1 MAEKKELIHDLS
13 VIRHLSRKI
22 DLSDKEQI
30 RTVLLMQRDDGLFKT
45 GYGKRFIARL
55 IEYFTDRPVKDTCI
69 FTGEKLNSL
78 FPVSDNFL
86 ALIENSPEKAADF
99 ILHTEQA
106 QEIPVQTE
114 KPHEPEKTVEQVK
127 PQPVFVKP
135 EDLVSTPEPELEA
148 PDEEEESLAS
158 KSPYILEE
166 LRYRQREA
174 AAEEENRNAIREQEE
189 LRKAGEDL
197 EKEEAPYKAVR
208 EKAKQAADAATNA
221 ANGAR
226 DKANEF
232 SGARAGEGNSVFD
245 LFKDIKKPWRYK
257 KIYVIL
263 FLIFL
268 LTGYW
273 FIMTRGAGSVPFEMV
288 IGAGLAPVA
297 VVLFFNELMEIYEK
311 SESFKTTLLLLGIGA
326 LMSLFF
332 SWATGRIFSSVP
344 AIHVFLRAL
353 IEGAACML
361 TLLGIVMQHIRKTGK
376 NLTMLQGIY
385 YGSCFGVGFTFYEVC
400 DGALSQFLSDL
411 RPGVFM
417 WHLITQSVMAVGG
430 RIVWCAVI
438 GGAFSV
444 IINKAD
450 VIRSQEF
457 LKMSLLA
464 FIFPFAMQ
472 ICWDAGFMNF
482 GLYGVSL
489 KNIFLMVVDLMV
501 LNLFLHRGIRE
512 AEKEQKDV

>member
-1 MAEKKELIHDLS
+1 MTEKTELIHDLS
-13 VIRHLSRKI
+13 VIRHLSKKI
-22 DLSDKEQI
+22 DLSDKEQV
-30 RTVLLMQRDDGLFKT
+30 RAVLLLQRDDGLFKT

-55 IEYFTDRPVKDTCI
+55 IDYFTDKPAKNTCI
-69 FTGEKLNSL
+69 YTGQKLSGL
-78 FPVSDNFL
+78 FPVSEDFL
-86 ALIENSPEKAADF
+86 ALIESSPEKAADQ
-99 ILHTEQA
+99 ILNAES
-106 QEIPVQTE
+106 E
-114 KPHEPEKTVEQVK
+114 
-127 PQPVFVKP
+127 
-135 EDLVSTPEPELEA
+135 EDLVK
-148 PDEEEESLAS
+148 

-174 AAEEENRNAIREQEE
+174 AAEEENRNAIKEQEE
-189 LRKAGEDL
+189 LKKAEQDL

-208 EKAKQAADAATNA
+208 EKAKQAADAATTA
-221 ANGAR
+221 ANGAK
-226 DKANEF
+226 DKAHEF
-232 SGARAGEGNSVFD
+232 SGAEEGEGNSVFD
-245 LFKDIKKPWRYK
+245 LFKDIEKPWRYK
-257 KIYVIL
+257 KIYEIL
-263 FLIFL
+263 FVIFL
-268 LTGYW
+268 LAGYW
-273 FIMTRGAGSVPFEMV
+273 FIMTKGAGAVPFEMV

-311 SESFKTTLLLLGIGA
+311 SESFKTTLIISGIGA

-332 SWATGRIFSSVP
+332 TWATGSIFSSVP
-344 AIHVFLRAL
+344 AVHVFLRAL
-353 IEGAACML
+353 IEGAVCML

-385 YGSCFGVGFTFYEVC
+385 YGSCFGVGFAFYEVC
-400 DGALSQFLSDL
+400 DGALSQYFSDQ

-417 WHLITQSVMAVGG
+417 WHLITQSAMAVGG

-444 IINKAD
+444 IIKKAD

-489 KNIFLMVVDLMV
+489 KNIFLMIVDLMV

-512 AEKEQKDV
+512 ARKEKKDV

>member
-1 MAEKKELIHDLS
+1 MTEKTELIHDLS
-13 VIRHLSRKI
+13 VIRHLSKKI
-22 DLSDKEQI
+22 DLSDKEQV
-30 RTVLLMQRDDGLFKT
+30 RAVLLLQRDDGLFKT

-55 IEYFTDRPVKDTCI
+55 IDYFTDKPAKNTCI
-69 FTGEKLNSL
+69 YTGQKLSGL
-78 FPVSDNFL
+78 FPVSEDFL
-86 ALIENSPEKAADF
+86 ALIESSPEKAADQ
-99 ILHTEQA
+99 ILNAES
-106 QEIPVQTE
+106 E
-114 KPHEPEKTVEQVK
+114 
-127 PQPVFVKP
+127 
-135 EDLVSTPEPELEA
+135 EDLVK
-148 PDEEEESLAS
+148 

-174 AAEEENRNAIREQEE
+174 AAEEENRNAIKEQEE
-189 LRKAGEDL
+189 LKKAEQDL

-208 EKAKQAADAATNA
+208 EKAKQAADAATTA
-221 ANGAR
+221 ANGAK
-226 DKANEF
+226 DKAHEF
-232 SGARAGEGNSVFD
+232 SGAEEGEGNSVFD
-245 LFKDIKKPWRYK
+245 LFKDIEKPWRYK
-257 KIYVIL
+257 KIYEIL
-263 FLIFL
+263 FVIFL
-268 LTGYW
+268 LAGYW
-273 FIMTRGAGSVPFEMV
+273 FIMTKGAGAVPFEMV

-311 SESFKTTLLLLGIGA
+311 SESFKTTLILSGIGS

-332 SWATGRIFSSVP
+332 TWATGSIFSSVT
-344 AIHVFLRAL
+344 AVHVFLRAL
-353 IEGAACML
+353 IEGAVCML

-385 YGSCFGVGFTFYEVC
+385 YGSCFGVGFAFYEVC
-400 DGALSQFLSDL
+400 DGALSQYFSDQ

-417 WHLITQSVMAVGG
+417 WHLITQSAMAVGG

-444 IINKAD
+444 IIKKAD
-450 VIRSQEF
+450 GIRSQEF

-489 KNIFLMVVDLMV
+489 KNIFLMIVDLMV

-512 AEKEQKDV
+512 ARKEKKDV

>member
-1 MAEKKELIHDLS
+1 MTEKTELIHDLS
-13 VIRHLSRKI
+13 VIGHLSKKI
-22 DLSDKEQI
+22 DVSDKEQVRAI
-30 RTVLLMQRDDGLFKT
+30 LVLQRDDGLFKT
-45 GYGKRFIARL
+45 NFGKRFIARL
-55 IEYFTDRPVKDTCI
+55 IDYFTDKPAKDTCI
-69 FTGEKLNSL
+69 FTGKKLNSL
-78 FPVSDNFL
+78 FPVSEDFL
-86 ALIENSPEKAADF
+86 DIIYSSPEKAAD
-99 ILHTEQA
+99 ILLNSKTGTKRTNQIEKP
-106 QEIPVQTE
+106 EEPVKELELENPEPVKDVNPVKESSTE
-114 KPHEPEKTVEQVK
+114 KDIEN
-127 PQPVFVKP
+127 
-135 EDLVSTPEPELEA
+135 
-148 PDEEEESLAS
+148 EEELIK

-189 LRKAGEDL
+189 LRKAEKNL

-208 EKAKQAADAATNA
+208 EKAKQAADAATSA
-221 ANGAR
+221 ANDAK
-226 DKANEF
+226 DKAHEF
-232 SGARAGEGNSVFD
+232 SGAQNGEGNSVLD
-245 LFKDIKKPWRYK
+245 LFKDIKKPWIYS
-257 KIYVIL
+257 KIYAIL
-263 FLIFL
+263 FVIFL
-268 LTGYW
+268 LSGYW
-273 FIMTRGAGSVPFEMV
+273 FIMTRGAGAVPFEMV

-297 VVLFFNELMEIYEK
+297 VILFFDELMEIYEK
-311 SESFKTTLLLLGIGA
+311 SESFKTTLMLSGIGA

-332 SWATGRIFSSVP
+332 SWATGSIFSGIP

-353 IEGAACML
+353 IEGAVCML

-385 YGSCFGVGFTFYEVC
+385 YGSCFGVGFAFYEVC
-400 DGALSQFLSDL
+400 DGALSQYFSDL

-417 WHLITQSVMAVGG
+417 WHLITQSTMAVGG

-444 IINKAD
+444 IIKKAD

-464 FIFPFAMQ
+464 FIFPFVMQ

-482 GLYGVSL
+482 GLYGVSI
-489 KNIFLMVVDLMV
+489 KNIFLMIVDLMV

-512 AEKEQKDV
+512 ARKEKIDV

>member
-1 MAEKKELIHDLS
+1 MTEKTELIHDLS
-13 VIRHLSRKI
+13 VIRHLSKKI
-22 DLSDKEQI
+22 DLSDKEQV
-30 RTVLLMQRDDGLFKT
+30 RAVLLLQRDDGLFKT

-55 IEYFTDRPVKDTCI
+55 IDYFTDKPAKNTCI
-69 FTGEKLNSL
+69 YTGQKLSGL
-78 FPVSDNFL
+78 FPVSEDFL
-86 ALIENSPEKAADF
+86 ALIESSPEKAADQ
-99 ILHTEQA
+99 ILNAES
-106 QEIPVQTE
+106 E
-114 KPHEPEKTVEQVK
+114 
-127 PQPVFVKP
+127 
-135 EDLVSTPEPELEA
+135 EDLVK
-148 PDEEEESLAS
+148 

-174 AAEEENRNAIREQEE
+174 AAEEENRNAIKEQEE
-189 LRKAGEDL
+189 LKKAEQDL

-208 EKAKQAADAATNA
+208 EKAKQAADAATTA
-221 ANGAR
+221 ANGAK
-226 DKANEF
+226 DKAHEF
-232 SGARAGEGNSVFD
+232 SGAEEGEGNSVFD
-245 LFKDIKKPWRYK
+245 LFKDIEKPWRYK
-257 KIYVIL
+257 KIYEIL
-263 FLIFL
+263 FVIFL
-268 LTGYW
+268 LAGYW
-273 FIMTRGAGSVPFEMV
+273 FIMTKGAGAVPFEMV

-311 SESFKTTLLLLGIGA
+311 SESFKTTLILSGIGS

-332 SWATGRIFSSVP
+332 TWATGSIFSSVT
-344 AIHVFLRAL
+344 AVHVFLRAL
-353 IEGAACML
+353 IEGAVCML

-385 YGSCFGVGFTFYEVC
+385 YGSCFGVGFAFYEVC
-400 DGALSQFLSDL
+400 DGALSQYFSDL

-417 WHLITQSVMAVGG
+417 WHLITQSTMAVGG

-444 IINKAD
+444 IIKKAD

-464 FIFPFAMQ
+464 FIFPFVMQ
-472 ICWDAGFMNF
+472 ICWDADFMNF

-489 KNIFLMVVDLMV
+489 KNIFLMIVDLMV

-512 AEKEQKDV
+512 ARKEKKDV

>member
-1 MAEKKELIHDLS
+1 MTEKTELIHDLS
-13 VIRHLSRKI
+13 VIRHLSKKI
-22 DLSDKEQI
+22 DLSDKEQV
-30 RTVLLMQRDDGLFKT
+30 RAVLLLQRDDGLFKT

-55 IEYFTDRPVKDTCI
+55 IDYFTDKPAKNTCI
-69 FTGEKLNSL
+69 YTGQKLSGL
-78 FPVSDNFL
+78 FPVSEDFL
-86 ALIENSPEKAADF
+86 ALIESSPEKAADQ
-99 ILHTEQA
+99 ILNAES
-106 QEIPVQTE
+106 E
-114 KPHEPEKTVEQVK
+114 
-127 PQPVFVKP
+127 
-135 EDLVSTPEPELEA
+135 EDLVK
-148 PDEEEESLAS
+148 

-174 AAEEENRNAIREQEE
+174 AAEEENRNAIKEQEE
-189 LRKAGEDL
+189 LKKAEQDL

-208 EKAKQAADAATNA
+208 EKAKQAADAATTA
-221 ANGAR
+221 ANGAK
-226 DKANEF
+226 DKAHEF
-232 SGARAGEGNSVFD
+232 SGAEEGEGNSVFD
-245 LFKDIKKPWRYK
+245 LFKDIEKPWRYK
-257 KIYVIL
+257 KIYEIL
-263 FLIFL
+263 FVIFL
-268 LTGYW
+268 LAGYW
-273 FIMTRGAGSVPFEMV
+273 FIMTKGAGAVPFEMV
-288 IGAGLAPVA
+288 IGAGLALVA

-311 SESFKTTLLLLGIGA
+311 SESFKTTLIISGIGA

-332 SWATGRIFSSVP
+332 TWATGSIFSSVP
-344 AIHVFLRAL
+344 AVHVFLRAL
-353 IEGAACML
+353 IEGAVCML

-385 YGSCFGVGFTFYEVC
+385 YGSCFGVGFAFYEVC
-400 DGALSQFLSDL
+400 DGALSQYFSDQ

-417 WHLITQSVMAVGG
+417 WHLITQSAMAVGG

-444 IINKAD
+444 IIKKAD

-489 KNIFLMVVDLMV
+489 KNIFLMIVDLMV

-512 AEKEQKDV
+512 ARKEKKDV

>member
-1 MAEKKELIHDLS
+1 MTEKTELIHDLS
-13 VIRHLSRKI
+13 VIRHLSKKI
-22 DLSDKEQI
+22 DLSDKEQV
-30 RTVLLMQRDDGLFKT
+30 RAVLLLQRDDGLFKT

-55 IEYFTDRPVKDTCI
+55 IDYFTDKPAKNTCI
-69 FTGEKLNSL
+69 YTGQKLSGL
-78 FPVSDNFL
+78 FPVSEDFL
-86 ALIENSPEKAADF
+86 ALIESSPEKAADQ
-99 ILHTEQA
+99 ILNAES
-106 QEIPVQTE
+106 E
-114 KPHEPEKTVEQVK
+114 
-127 PQPVFVKP
+127 
-135 EDLVSTPEPELEA
+135 EDLVK
-148 PDEEEESLAS
+148 

-189 LRKAGEDL
+189 LKKAEQDL

-208 EKAKQAADAATNA
+208 EKAKQAADAATSA
-221 ANGAR
+221 ANDAK
-226 DKANEF
+226 DKAHEF
-232 SGARAGEGNSVFD
+232 SGAEEGEGNSVFD
-245 LFKDIKKPWRYK
+245 LFKDIEKPWRYK
-257 KIYVIL
+257 KIYEIL
-263 FLIFL
+263 FVIFL
-268 LTGYW
+268 LAGYW
-273 FIMTRGAGSVPFEMV
+273 FIMTKGAGAVPFEMV

-311 SESFKTTLLLLGIGA
+311 SESFKTTLIISGIGA

-332 SWATGRIFSSVP
+332 TWATGSIFSSVP
-344 AIHVFLRAL
+344 AVHVFLRAL
-353 IEGAACML
+353 IEGAVCML

-385 YGSCFGVGFTFYEVC
+385 YGSCFGVGFAFYEVC
-400 DGALSQFLSDL
+400 DGALSQYFSDQ

-417 WHLITQSVMAVGG
+417 WHLITQSAMAVGG

-444 IINKAD
+444 IIKKAD
-450 VIRSQEF
+450 VLRSQEF
-457 LKMSLLA
+457 LKMCLLA

-472 ICWDAGFMNF
+472 ICWDADFMNF

-489 KNIFLMVVDLMV
+489 KNIFLMIVDLMV

-512 AEKEQKDV
+512 ARKEKKDV